1 MVQKVEWDSDFFGYN
16 VGKIFLDEKDEFD
29 SEKFREAKNDFKI
42 IYIFSKK
49 TISELREHLV
59 EEKLNFKKKLD
70 KKCLIK
76 SSPIY
81 FNSLIHSRKELF
93 DLAIVSGTQSR
104 YKLDINFDNN
114 EFERLYE
121 KWIDNSIQNLE
132 SKTKIIIYL
141 LNHIIV
147 GFTVFSIKDLNVN
160 IELIAVD
167 KKFRGKGIGSK
178 LIKQVE
184 EIAIDFNCETMDVN
198 TQSINNDSIQLYIKN
213 NFMCVN
219 KTYIYHYW
227 KQ

>member
-1 MVQKVEWDSDFFGYN
+1 MVQKVDWDTDFFGYN
-16 VGKIFLDEKDEFD
+16 VGRTSLNEEDEFD
-29 SEKFREAKNDFKI
+29 FENFKLNKNDFKL

-49 TISELREHLV
+49 PIALLQDNLV
-59 EEKLNFKKKLD
+59 EEKLHFKKKLD
-70 KKCLIK
+70 EKGLIK

-81 FNSLIHSRKELF
+81 FNPLIHYRKELL
-93 DLAIVSGTQSR
+93 DLVIISGSQSR
-104 YKLDINFDNN
+104 YKLDPNFDNN

-132 SKTKIIIYL
+132 SKSKIIIYL
-141 LNHIIV
+141 FNEIMV
-147 GFTVFSIKDLNVN
+147 GFANFSINESNVN

-167 KKFRGKGIGSK
+167 KKFRGKGIGTK

-198 TQSINNDSIQLYIKN
+198 TQGINNDSIQLYEKN
-213 NFMCVN
+213 NFICLN